1 MTIKKIPKRLRTKA
15 KKSKHARL
23 AEKASFRSLLV
34 VMFILSGFIFAG
46 VNLLW
51 LGMVPIDEPETKF
64 ARTPE
69 VLPARGN
76 IYDRNGVLL
85 ATTLKVK
92 SLYADPKMMVDVDQ
106 SLFKLATVVPTLNF
120 SSLSRTLANKKKRFV
135 WLKRQLTPEQ
145 VKQVNDL
152 GIPGVAFREEYGR
165 VYPHKELVSHVIG
178 GINVDG
184 TGLAGVEASYN
195 EILLEGEDV
204 YLTIDIR
211 LQGQMR
217 QVLLEN
223 MERVEAKGTW
233 GMAMNP
239 KNGEI
244 LALISLPDYDP
255 NHYGEADKGTW
266 FNKVVFGAY
275 EMGSTFKIFTMAQGL
290 EEGYVDS
297 ETPLD
302 ITKPIRI
309 SGFTINDSH
318 PKYKIM
324 TMEEVF
330 TRSSNIG
337 AARIADLF
345 EKGSQE
351 MFFSKLGLLTPLDV
365 GLKEI
370 GRPRYNDRW
379 GRIQTMTRSFGHGL
393 AITPAQMVAGVGA
406 LVGDGYYKH
415 PHVVK
420 DFDTEEPH
428 FIVSKPTVLEMK
440 RLLKSVVE
448 DGTGRQARLEGY
460 SIGGKTGTAEKS
472 IAGGYSKD
480 KNLAS
485 FIGIVPADDPEILAL
500 IMVDEP
506 KGKDNQGG
514 GTAAAPAF
522 RKFIGRVAPMIG
534 LRPEIRP
541 LDFREKEIKRMVRHE
556 TVPTYW

>member
-1 MTIKKIPKRLRTKA
+1 VTTKKLPKKLRTKA
-15 KKSKHARL
+15 KKSRHARL
-23 AEKASFRSLLV
+23 AEMASFRSLLV

-51 LGMVPIDEPETKF
+51 LGMVPADEPETKF
-64 ARTPE
+64 ARTPK
-69 VLPARGN
+69 VLPVRGD

-92 SLYADPKMMVDVDQ
+92 SLYADPKMMVDVGE
-106 SLFKLATVVPTLNF
+106 SLFALATVVPTLDF
-120 SSLSRTLANKKKRFV
+120 DQLSRLLSNKKKRFV

-152 GIPGVAFREEYGR
+152 GIPGVFFREEHGR
-165 VYPHKELVSHVIG
+165 VYPHKELASHVIG
-178 GINVDG
+178 GIDVDG
-184 TGLAGVEASYN
+184 NGLAGVEASYN
-195 EILLEGEDV
+195 ESLLEGEDL
-204 YLTIDIR
+204 YLTLDVR
-211 LQGQMR
+211 LQGQLR

-223 MERVEAKGTW
+223 MARVEAKGTW
-233 GMAMNP
+233 GVAMNP

-244 LALISLPDYDP
+244 LALSSLPDYDP
-255 NHYGEADKGTW
+255 NHYGEAIEGTW
-266 FNKVVFGAY
+266 FNKAVYGSY

-290 EEGYVDS
+290 EEGYVDH

-309 SGFTINDSH
+309 GRYTINDSH

-330 TRSSNIG
+330 KRSSNIG

-345 EKGSQE
+345 EEGSQE
-351 MFFSKLGLLTPLDV
+351 LFFSKLGLLTPLDV

-393 AITPAQMVAGVGA
+393 AVTPVQMAAGVGS
-406 LVGDGYYKH
+406 LVSDGYYKH
-415 PHVVK
+415 PHIVK
-420 DFDTEEPH
+420 DFDIEEPH
-428 FIVSKPTVLEMK
+428 FVVSQPTVMEIK
-440 RLLKSVVE
+440 ALLRGVVE

-472 IAGGYSKD
+472 EAGGYSKN

-485 FIGIVPADDPEILAL
+485 FVGVVPADDPEILAL

-514 GTAAAPAF
+514 GSAAAPAF
-522 RKFIGRVAPMIG
+522 RKFIGRIAPIVG
-534 LRPEIRP
+534 LRPEIKP
-541 LDFREKEIKRMVRHE
+541 LDFRQKEIKRMVKHE
-556 TVPTYW
+556 TFPTYW